1 MIPITLAVLVFIPQT
16 EPEGKKKEQETPQDT
31 MPYKNVLALAGA
43 AFVINAM
50 YAVILTQMAVVV
62 TELKIGSA
70 STAGVMGS
78 LGTIGSLCACLSF
91 GFIYDRCK
99 HYIPVI
105 FTFIMALGYTGLYFS
120 KNIILVGIMCLIL
133 GAMYGLSFSYYLMYA
148 SVIVP
153 PSKASLSISFA
164 NAAVYLGI
172 FIGPY
177 VPLVY
182 QKVFSRETIV
192 AILPYMIGTLVICGV
207 LSIILSVRRRR
218 TA

>member
-1 MIPITLAVLVFIPQT
+1 
-16 EPEGKKKEQETPQDT
+16 
-31 MPYKNVLALAGA
+31 
-43 AFVINAM
+43 
-50 YAVILTQMAVVV
+50 
-62 TELKIGSA
+62 
-70 STAGVMGS
+70 
-78 LGTIGSLCACLSF
+78 
-91 GFIYDRCK
+91 
-99 HYIPVI
+99 
-105 FTFIMALGYTGLYFS
+105 MALGYTGLYFS